1 MQSEPRLILPF
12 MRPLYARLAD
22 FSYPLI
28 RLAGAGAVL
37 VHGIGKLMTGPAP
50 VIANMARYGFQP
62 AEPIAYLIIFLETV
76 GAACVI
82 LGLFTRFFA
91 FALCIESLVIAFR
104 VQSANG
110 FFANRNGYE
119 MVLIWAIVFLAI
131 SLRGA
136 GPYSIDRSL
145 GREL

>member
-1 MQSEPRLILPF
+1 MQAEPRLFLPF
-12 MRPLYARLAD
+12 MRPLYQRLAS

-28 RLAGAGAVL
+28 RLAVAGAVL
-37 VHGIGKLMTGPAP
+37 VHGIGKLTTGPAP

-82 LGLFTRFFA
+82 VGLFTRFFA
-91 FALCIESLVIAFR
+91 FALFIESLVIAFG
-104 VQSANG
+104 VQSSNG

-119 MVLIWAIVFLAI
+119 
-131 SLRGA
+131 
-136 GPYSIDRSL
+136 
-145 GREL
+145 